1 MNLFS
6 NAADAM
12 LSVKT
17 PAPRILIR
25 TRLKSAVGDVEL
37 AVEDNGP
44 GIPADA
50 MARLFEPSFTT
61 KPEGHGFGLSTCY
74 RIIQNH
80 GGWIAAANR
89 PWPRGPVSIP
99 RPSRGG
105 PEGGGPGPRRRGQT
119 PPLAPPP
126 GSRRRAGTRA

>member
-1 MNLFS
+1 MAKS
-6 NAADAM
+6 HADAM

-25 TRLKSAVGDVEL
+25 TRLKSAVGEVEL

-61 KPEGHGFGLSTCY
+61 KPEGHGFGLATCY
-74 RIIQNH
+74 RIVQNH
-80 GGWIAAANR
+80 GGKIGAQN
-89 PWPRGPVSIP
+89 VSGSGARFTITL
-99 RPSRGG
+99 PSKD
-105 PEGGGPGPRRRGQT
+105 GQ
-119 PPLAPPP
+119 
-126 GSRRRAGTRA
+126 